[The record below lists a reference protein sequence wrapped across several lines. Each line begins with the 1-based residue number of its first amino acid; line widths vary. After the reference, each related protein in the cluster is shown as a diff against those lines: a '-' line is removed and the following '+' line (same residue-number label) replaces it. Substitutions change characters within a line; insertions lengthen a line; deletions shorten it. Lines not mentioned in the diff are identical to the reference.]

1 MAAERLLKSAE
12 PPKRLRRKAPQEFNL
27 NEAVGRAEAM
37 IIMHAIE
44 IHGTKRAAA
53 KQLRVKERTLRFKL
67 ARLRRLGLMGSGV
80 PIGLGS

>member
-1 MAAERLLKSAE
+1 MAAERLLKSTE
-12 PPKRLRRKAPQEFNL
+12 PPKRLRRKVARDFNL

-44 IHGTKRAAA
+44 VHGSKREAA
-53 KQLRVKERTLRFKL
+53 KQLRVSERTLRFKF

-80 PIGLGS
+80 PLGLGV